1 MPGLIDRLKVPV
13 LTVFISLLLLF
24 GFTKIFGPIPFTVNS
39 INTENTNLF
48 TVDGTGEA
56 TGTPDSAQ
64 FTVGVTKT
72 AATVETAQSQA
83 NTAVNKIV
91 AGLKAQGID
100 DKDIKTENYNVNP
113 NIDYANGSQNTTGYT
128 VSTNITVTLKDAKK
142 ANTALDSAT
151 ANGANV
157 VNGVSFTLNDDEK
170 MKLEDEARGKAIAN
184 AKAQAEKIAN
194 QSGIRLGRLINVMVN
209 PTDQGPLPMTKA
221 FDAAAGQA
229 IPDRTELQPG
239 ENKVIVNVTL
249 SYETR

>member
-1 MPGLIDRLKVPV
+1 M
-13 LTVFISLLLLF
+13 
-24 GFTKIFGPIPFTVNS
+24 
-39 INTENTNLF
+39 
-48 TVDGTGEA
+48 
-56 TGTPDSAQ
+56 
-64 FTVGVTKT
+64 
-72 AATVETAQSQA
+72 
-83 NTAVNKIV
+83 
-91 AGLKAQGID
+91 
-100 DKDIKTENYNVNP
+100 
-113 NIDYANGSQNTTGYT
+113 
-128 VSTNITVTLKDAKK
+128 TLKDAKK